1 MFTKVLVANR
11 GEIAIRIFRTLR
23 EMGIASVAVYSE
35 ADRESPFVAYAD
47 EAYLIGPGPAA
58 ESYLKGDTIVDVAVR
73 SGAEAVHP
81 GFGFLAEN
89 SDFAR
94 ACAAAGLTFIGPPP
108 DAMDAMASKTS
119 ARQVM
124 AAAGVPIVPGV
135 TDPVETLEDAERI
148 ATEVGYPIAIKAAAG
163 GGGKG
168 IKVVREPGELAAG
181 YESARREGQAYFA
194 DDTVYIERYLDD
206 PRHIEVQVL
215 ADQHGTVIHL
225 GERDCSI
232 QRRHQKIVEE
242 TPSPIVTPELRAA
255 IGKIGVDAARAVG
268 YTNAGTVEGLLVGDT
283 YYFLE
288 MNTRLQVEH
297 TITEEVTGLDLVRE
311 QLRIASGEP
320 LGYGQDDV
328 RLTGHSIQCRINA
341 EDPARGFMPTP
352 GLITRYQ
359 EPSGPGVR
367 VDSGVVEG
375 ATISGLYDPMVAK
388 LVVWDQTR
396 ETARRRMLRALSEF
410 EVGGV
415 ETLIPIH
422 KAILEH
428 PAFIAGGSLHE
439 FVEGGGYAAS
449 LEPGDAV
456 GSGPVEVAAESLV
469 RTVVAEVDGKR
480 FTVGIT
486 QTEHPGRTRLRQRRA
501 EMAEREKAAHGAM
514 DVITS
519 PMQGTVLKVAV
530 EAGGEVSPG
539 DVLVVVE
546 AMKMENEIVAH
557 HAGTV
562 EAVEVSAGDAVSAGQ
577 ALVKLV

>member
-1 MFTKVLVANR
+1 M
-11 GEIAIRIFRTLR
+11 
-23 EMGIASVAVYSE
+23 
-35 ADRESPFVAYAD
+35 
-47 EAYLIGPGPAA
+47 
-58 ESYLKGDTIVDVAVR
+58 
-73 SGAEAVHP
+73 
-81 GFGFLAEN
+81 
-89 SDFAR
+89 
-94 ACAAAGLTFIGPPP
+94 
-108 DAMDAMASKTS
+108 
-119 ARQVM
+119 
-124 AAAGVPIVPGV
+124 
-135 TDPVETLEDAERI
+135 
-148 ATEVGYPIAIKAAAG
+148 
-163 GGGKG
+163 
-168 IKVVREPGELAAG
+168 
-181 YESARREGQAYFA
+181 
-194 DDTVYIERYLDD
+194 
-206 PRHIEVQVL
+206 L

-415 ETLIPIH
+415 DTLIPIH
-422 KAILEH
+422 QAILEH

-449 LEPGDAV
+449 LEPGDPVASAASRWRPRASFAPWSPRSTAS
-456 GSGPVEVAAESLV
+456 GSPWASPRPSTPAARGL
-469 RTVVAEVDGKR
+469 A
-480 FTVGIT
+480 
-486 QTEHPGRTRLRQRRA
+486 QRRA
-501 EMAEREKAAHGAM
+501 EIAEREKAAHGAT
-514 DVITS
+514 DVVTS
-519 PMQGTVLKVAV
+519 PMQGTVLQGCGRGRRRGVA
-530 EAGGEVSPG
+530 AG

-562 EAVEVSAGDAVSAGQ
+562 EAVEVSAGDAVSPVRRSSSWSDQCMLRPFHRSAAVA
-577 ALVKLV
+577 ALELLARAARARVVSADVAAAERLHRVTAAHPPVWRRARRCCARCALPRARAPARCPA